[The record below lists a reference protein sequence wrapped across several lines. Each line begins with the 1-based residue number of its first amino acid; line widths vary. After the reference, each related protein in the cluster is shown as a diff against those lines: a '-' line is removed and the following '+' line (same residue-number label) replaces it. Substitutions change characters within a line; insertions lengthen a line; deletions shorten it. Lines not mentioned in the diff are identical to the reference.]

1 MSDAEIVKEFLV
13 ESYEN
18 LDRLDRDLIALEK
31 DPSNREMLASVFRT
45 IHTIKG
51 TSGFL
56 AFNQLEAVAHVGE
69 SMLARLRD
77 GQLRLNAEITTALLA
92 MVDAVRQMLG
102 SIEATGNEG
111 ERHDEELIAT
121 LTRLLQP
128 KAESNLA
135 PEPAPAKAETQ
146 HNNLPQP
153 VPNVGDILIQQG
165 TAKVSEVCEAAEQQ
179 SAGDPRHI
187 GEILVEKGAVKPQDV
202 LEALNQQQQARS
214 GQSASDST
222 IRVDVSHLDRMMN
235 QMGELVLLRNQIVQ
249 FTNASED
256 SGLLATSQRLNLLT
270 TELQEGVMKTR
281 MQPIGNIWSKFP
293 RTVRDV
299 ALGCG
304 KQVRIEMEGKET
316 ELDKT
321 IIEAIKDPLTHLVR
335 NSVDHGIETPEARIA
350 AGKNPE
356 GRLFLRAF
364 HEGGQVNIEIIDDG
378 AGLDYEKI
386 RSKAMQKGMIT
397 ADQAARM
404 TEREIATLIWLPGFS
419 TADKVTNVS
428 GRGVGMDVVKTNIEK
443 IGGTVDVQSK
453 PGQGST
459 VRMKIPLTLAI
470 IPALIVTTAG
480 DRYAIP
486 QVSLLEL
493 VRLEG
498 EQARKGIELVNG
510 APVYRLRGRLLP
522 LVYLNRELEVN
533 TSTHADDSSEPP
545 GTKSAELLDF
555 ALARKAHQDCVE
567 RLRGVLDGKVAMTV
581 DQAGSHKLCALGKW
595 IYSKGLRDY
604 GDIAEMNALEK
615 AHQGFHNR
623 VRGIVALRLDGAD
636 GAQAQA
642 EQQFRNVGPFSEKI
656 IEVLTLVEGKVD
668 DSRNVNIV
676 VLQADDRQFGLIVN
690 EINDTEEIVV
700 KPLSKQLKSINTF
713 AGATIMGDGKV
724 ALILDVLGLAQR
736 ANVVSEVRDR
746 AVTDQDEK
754 QRPVAAD
761 ANKRNAVLLFQY
773 GENGRMAINL
783 SLVARL
789 EEFPRDSIEI
799 AGDQEVVQYRGQI
812 MPLVRVSEVLESKRR
827 KQAEAS
833 QESLHVVV
841 YAEKGRSV
849 GLVVDRILDIVEE
862 SFVMQRQS
870 GRKGMLGS
878 AVIQKRVTD
887 ILDVPGLI
895 AAATGSE
902 LAAGASA

>member
-1 MSDAEIVKEFLV
+1 MSESDIVKDFLV

-18 LDRLDRDLIALEK
+18 LDRLDRDLVGLEK
-31 DPSNREMLASVFRT
+31 NPKDKEALAGVFRT

-51 TSGFL
+51 TCGFL
-56 AFNQLEAVAHVGE
+56 GFNKLEKVAHVGE
-69 SMLARLRD
+69 NLLTRLRD
-77 GQLRLNAEITTALLA
+77 GQLILNPEITTALLG

-102 SIEATGNEG
+102 SIEARGNEG
-111 ERHDEELIAT
+111 ERDDQELIAT
-121 LTRLLQP
+121 LTRLLQT
-128 KAESNLA
+128 KAESSPT
-135 PEPAPAKAETQ
+135 PEPEPVQEAPRHEV
-146 HNNLPQP
+146 PQP
-153 VPNVGDILIQQG
+153 VPNLGNILIKQG
-165 TAKVSEVCEAAEQQ
+165 AAKVSEVYEAVQQQ
-179 SAGDPRHI
+179 SAGDPRPI
-187 GEILVEKGAVKPQDV
+187 GEILIDKGAVKPQDV
-202 LEALNQQQQARS
+202 LEALNTQQQARS
-214 GQSASDST
+214 GLSASDST

-249 FTNASED
+249 FTNATED
-256 SGLLATSQRLNLLT
+256 SGLLATAQRLNLLT

-321 IIEAIKDPLTHLVR
+321 IIEAIKDPLTHIVR

-356 GRLFLRAF
+356 GLLFLRAF

-378 AGLDYEKI
+378 AGLDHEKI
-386 RSKAMQKGMIT
+386 RNKAIQKGMIT

-404 TEREIATLIWLPGFS
+404 TEREITNLIWLPGFS

-443 IGGTVDVQSK
+443 IGGTVDLQSR

-510 APVYRLRGRLLP
+510 APVHRLRGQLLP
-522 LVYLNRELEVN
+522 LVYLNWEL
-533 TSTHADDSSEPP
+533 
-545 GTKSAELLDF
+545 
-555 ALARKAHQDCVE
+555 
-567 RLRGVLDGKVAMTV
+567 
-581 DQAGSHKLCALGKW
+581 
-595 IYSKGLRDY
+595 
-604 GDIAEMNALEK
+604 
-615 AHQGFHNR
+615 
-623 VRGIVALRLDGAD
+623 
-636 GAQAQA
+636 
-642 EQQFRNVGPFSEKI
+642 
-656 IEVLTLVEGKVD
+656 KVD
-668 DSRNVNIV
+668 TPAQEAAASPATSCFNGEIQNANIV
-676 VLQADDRQFGLIVN
+676 VLRADDQQFGLVVD

-700 KPLSKQLKSINTF
+700 KPLSKQLKSINTY
-713 AGATIMGDGKV
+713 AGATIMGDGRV

-736 ANVVSEVRDR
+736 ANVISEVRDR
-746 AVTDQDEK
+746 AATEKDGK
-754 QRPVAAD
+754 QRLEVAGG
-761 ANKRNAVLLFQY
+761 NRCNAVLLFQY
-773 GENGRMAINL
+773 GENGRMAIDL

-789 EEFPRDSIEI
+789 EEFPRDTIEV

-812 MPLVRVSEVLESKRR
+812 MPLVRVSEVLESNGSKA
-827 KQAEAS
+827 AEAGL
-833 QESLHVVV
+833 ESLHVVV
-841 YAEKGRSV
+841 YSDKGRSV

-862 SFVMQRQS
+862 SFVMQRQT

-895 AAATGSE
+895 AAAEGNW
-902 LAAGASA
+902 LAAEVQA